1 MSRVSKQQLI
11 LPTILVL
18 AGIEKIYDDYNLS
31 FSGLSTTVAK
41 EAVIS
46 GIKDKL
52 SEEDLEKMKSR
63 NDRRI
68 DQTFRNLISHKDLLK
83 NDIVSVSDLGRMRLT
98 ENGFNILF
106 DYFNSRL
113 ERAGV
118 EKFPELETKKRS
130 VYNQL
135 NSRHFPVR
143 NDYIEDLNNKVRDLI
158 KSKLENSTKKT
169 KKIIKKTI

>member
-68 DQTFRNLISHKDLLK
+68 DQTFRNLISHKDLVK
-83 NDIVSVSDLGRMRLT
+83 NDIVTVSDLGRMRLT

-106 DYFNSRL
+106 DYFNSRA
-113 ERAGV
+113 ERLGV
-118 EKFPELETKKRS
+118 EKFPVLETKKKS
-130 VYNQL
+130 VYSQL

-143 NDYIEDLNNKVRDLI
+143 NDYIKDLDNKVRDII
-158 KSKLENSTKKT
+158 KSKIKDTPKKT
-169 KKIIKKTI
+169 KTIIKKSI